1 MMLVGMKREGGGGG
15 GGEGWE
21 GEDSW
26 FVGWLEGEGEER
38 VKMLKKR
45 EKKRWTQMD
54 EQTANVGPT
63 PSLNLISSGK

>member
-1 MMLVGMKREGGGGG
+1 VGGGGFMICWLARGGGGG
-15 GGEGWE
+15 GGEGE
-21 GEDSW
+21 N
-26 FVGWLEGEGEER
+26 
-38 VKMLKKR
+38 VKKKR